1 MQDVR
6 NQVKLLTKEL
16 GITQRELGR
25 RIEATY
31 GYKASPTIINYA
43 LNGLNTPKTSRVLVD
58 GLQILMKEKARLEL
72 LVEAAKG
79 E

>member
-6 NQVKLLTKEL
+6 DQVERLMKEL

-31 GYKASPTIINYA
+31 GYKASPTVINYA
-43 LNGLNTPKTSRVLVD
+43 MHGLTTPKASRVLVD
-58 GLQILMKEKARLEL
+58 GLQVLTKEKARVEL
-72 LVEAAKG
+72 LLEAAKG